1 MKKLISLILI
11 SLIFLTPHQAI
22 AKRKNKP
29 GYDKV
34 FIPSGRMVEYNVELD
49 TIPTVFNVVG
59 KGGKIDCYLF
69 DNNQKILT
77 KDTSVGNNCIVAYR
91 VPVENTYIFI
101 IANYGKSD
109 SFVELETN

>member
-1 MKKLISLILI
+1 MKKIISLILI
-11 SLIFLTPHQAI
+11 FLIFLNPHQAI

-34 FIPSGRMVEYNVELD
+34 YIPGGKLVEYNVQLD

-59 KGGKIDCYLF
+59 KGGKVDCYLL
-69 DNNQKILT
+69 DNKKILD
-77 KDTSVGNNCIVAYR
+77 KDISAGSNCIIAYKA
-91 VPVENTYIFI
+91 PVENTYIFI
-101 IANYGKSD
+101 IANYGNYG